1 MNHRTS
7 AAFLFLA
14 SFALYFIMRSPVL
27 DEHDSVQLAMGVLD
41 FNMWKHQPHPPGYP
55 LLIFLG
61 WIGEKVFG
69 VGPDLSLHF
78 ASAVGGALFIAA
90 WFLIVRLQFNERF
103 AWWIAVCLIITPAI
117 WMTATKVLTD
127 SLAAGLISA
136 EILAA
141 VCFLQRRRPAAL
153 ASAALLGAAAAGA
166 RPQLILVVLVI
177 LITALWRSRA
187 GMKMSI
193 LALGVLLGGCLLWL
207 LPMSYLQWRLKPE
220 MSFWAVYPK
229 LAYHQWQFRLDKPGT
244 YIGAGDWSAR
254 YLGTRAIFHFL
265 GWLGLGFGFI
275 KSIPVLIIGGVLSL
289 AGLVS
294 YFRRANRLGDQ
305 DFWKVHAPWALV
317 HTAVIFISLSAAQRY
332 YLIIFPLLLI
342 AIMRGL
348 LQMRPP
354 WNWSALAFPA
364 LLLYIVM
371 PLAIDNHRHEP
382 PARRLVRF
390 LEKLYPPSHR
400 GNVVLLF
407 NKVRRH
413 AEWYAPGFVVTRE
426 IPPAH
431 DLPELFGSAAAVYTD
446 DARVPL
452 PPGWHRVP
460 LLLFAR
466 SPIIYWKDHYVELF
480 LIDRRD
486 PGTVTSN

>member
-1 MNHRTS
+1 VNHRTS

-14 SFALYFIMRSPVL
+14 SFALYFITRSPAL
-27 DEHDSVQLAMGVLD
+27 DEHDSIQLAMGVLD
-41 FNMWKHQPHPPGYP
+41 FNMWEHQPHPPGYP

-61 WIGEKVFG
+61 WIGERVFG
-69 VGPDLSLHF
+69 AGPDLSLHF
-78 ASAVGGALFIAA
+78 VSAIGGALFIAA

-103 AWWIAVCLIITPAI
+103 AWWIAVCLILTPAV
-117 WMTATKVLTD
+117 WMTATKALTD

-141 VCFLQRRRPAAL
+141 VYFLQRRRPAAL

-166 RPQLILVVLVI
+166 RPQLILVALVI

-193 LALGVLLGGCLLWL
+193 LALGLLFAGCLLWL

-220 MSFWAVYPK
+220 ISFWAVYPK
-229 LAYHQWQFRLDKPGT
+229 LAYHQWQFRLNKPGT

-254 YLGTRAIFHFL
+254 YLGTRAVFHFL

-275 KSIPVLIIGGVLSL
+275 KSIPVLIIGGVLSI

-294 YFRRANRLGDQ
+294 YFRRASLVGDR
-305 DFWKVHAPWALV
+305 DFWKVHAPWAVV

-354 WNWSALAFPA
+354 WNRSALAFPA
-364 LLLYIVM
+364 LLLYIVT

-390 LEKLYPPSHR
+390 LEQLYPPSQR

-413 AEWYAPGFVVTRE
+413 AEWYAPGFVAVGE

-431 DLPELFGSAAAVYTD
+431 DLPELFGSAAAIYTD
-446 DARVPL
+446 DAKVPL

-460 LLLFAR
+460 LAVFAR
-466 SPIIYWKDHYVELF
+466 SPVIYWKDHYVELF

-486 PGTVTSN
+486 